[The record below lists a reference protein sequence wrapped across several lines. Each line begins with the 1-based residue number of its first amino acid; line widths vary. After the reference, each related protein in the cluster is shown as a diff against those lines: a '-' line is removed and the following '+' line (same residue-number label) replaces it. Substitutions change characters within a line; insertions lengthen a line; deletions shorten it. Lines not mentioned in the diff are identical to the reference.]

1 MKKRIYITFVNA
13 AGDEVGIDAGG
24 LFKEMW
30 TTLSEQAFD
39 PNFGLFKTTSDELLY
54 PNHASRA
61 IHSNADELYTFLGR
75 IVAKAVYENIIIGK
89 RFAHFFLTNI
99 LGKLCFINDLPS
111 LDMDL
116 YKNLIFLKDY
126 DGDAADLARFSV
138 TNDELGDVTE
148 IELIL
153 GVHL

>member
-1 MKKRIYITFVNA
+1 M
-13 AGDEVGIDAGG
+13 
-24 LFKEMW
+24 
-30 TTLSEQAFD
+30 
-39 PNFGLFKTTSDELLY
+39 
-54 PNHASRA
+54 
-61 IHSNADELYTFLGR
+61 
-75 IVAKAVYENIIIGK
+75 AKAVYENIIIGK

-126 DGDAADLARFSV
+126 DGDAADLALTFSV

-153 GVHL
+153 EVHL